1 MEKQGQVGVYKLFKL
16 GRGTGGLFT
25 TQFKTLERD
34 LHVVQHEYADKINH
48 FSSINGLSYEFC
60 KKESELYW
68 AKKPFK
74 AVKEYTSFEEVKEI
88 EVKDSENISN
98 TEELK
103 AEYETLSGK
112 KAHHLWK
119 EDKLIEKIAELKN

>member
-25 TQFKTLERD
+25 TQFKNLERD
-34 LHVVQHEYADKINH
+34 IHVVQHEYAEKINR
-48 FSSINGLSYEFC
+48 FSSINGLLYEYC
-60 KKESELYW
+60 DKETKLYW
-68 AKKPFK
+68 DKKPFK
-74 AVKEYTSFEEVKEI
+74 TVKEYTSFEEVKEI
-88 EVKDSENISN
+88 ENISN
-98 TEELK
+98 TEDLK

>member
-25 TQFKTLERD
+25 NQFKNLERD
-34 LHVVQHEYADKINH
+34 VHVVQHEYADKINR
-48 FSSINGLSYEFC
+48 FSSINGLLYEYC
-60 KKESELYW
+60 EKETKLYW
-68 AKKPFK
+68 DKKPFK
-74 AVKEYTSFEEVKEI
+74 AVKEYASFEEVKEI

-98 TEELK
+98 IEDLK
-103 AEYETLSGK
+103 TEYETLSGK

-119 EDKLIEKIAELKN
+119 EDKLIEKIKELKN